1 MYIPIYVQE
10 IHQSSCRKGGGA
22 HTHCGHETMFLLACI
37 NFCYFFLKI
46 NCMGEVECSRDNFGD
61 TNFAVTTYF
70 EVLGTLQQLPI

>member
-1 MYIPIYVQE
+1 MY
-10 IHQSSCRKGGGA
+10 RKYIRVVAGRGEG